1 MPGDVIIVIG
11 GNGQN
16 DVKDTANVL
25 PPNIEGERIF
35 FCPQNTNKNIFGS
48 KITRPDG
55 DKNIFHDTTRYE
67 EW

>member
-25 PPNIEGERIF
+25 PPNIEGELIF

-67 EW
+67 E